1 MEDCIFCKIINRQI
15 PSDIIYEDDQTLAI
29 LDIRPVSRG
38 HALVMP
44 KKHTEDLL
52 SATGEDLVNTIKVTQ
67 KITRAVKDATGAIGM
82 NVSTNN
88 GAAAGQVIF
97 HLHFHIIPRFGN
109 DNLSPWPH
117 QETEPKTRAELAEK
131 IKKLL

>member
-1 MEDCIFCKIINRQI
+1 MENCIFCKIIKREI

-44 KKHTEDLL
+44 KQHTEDLM
-52 SATGEDLVNTIKVTQ
+52 SVSETDLANTIRITQ
-67 KITRAVKDATGAIGM
+67 KITRAVKDATGADGM

-88 GAAAGQVIF
+88 GSAAGQVIF
-97 HLHFHIIPRFGN
+97 HLHFHLIPRFSG
-109 DNLSPWPH
+109 DGLKTWAH
-117 QETEPKTRAELAEK
+117 HETEPKTRSELAEK